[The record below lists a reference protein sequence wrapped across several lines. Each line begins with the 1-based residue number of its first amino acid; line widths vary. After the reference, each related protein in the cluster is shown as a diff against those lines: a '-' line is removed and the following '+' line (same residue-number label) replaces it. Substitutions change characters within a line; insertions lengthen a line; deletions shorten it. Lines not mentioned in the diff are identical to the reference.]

1 MYQRGMHKG
10 RVKNQASFLQIQL
23 FIMCEIF
30 NIRVIKQVIK
40 VSFIY
45 EEEDARMIYK
55 LDIETQIWN
64 L

>member
-23 FIMCEIF
+23 FIMCEIV
-30 NIRVIKQVIK
+30 NIGVIKQVIK

-45 EEEDARMIYK
+45 EEEDARMIF
-55 LDIETQIWN
+55 I
-64 L
+64 

>member
-10 RVKNQASFLQIQL
+10 RIKNQASFLQIQF

-30 NIRVIKQVIK
+30 NVGVIKPVIK

-45 EEEDARMIYK
+45 EEEDARMIF
-55 LDIETQIWN
+55 I
-64 L
+64 